1 MKNIVINLILASVAV
16 IFHSDLKSLIGDKL
30 LYIAIPIVFSI
41 FFFLIDKKS
50 KINSFNLN
58 FIVSFILF
66 VLVYLAFNYSQNNF
80 RLVDFVFSLL
90 ITVVYVYFQKRVF
103 SKLEPEK

>member
-16 IFHSDLKSLIGDKL
+16 IFHPDLKSLIGDKF

-58 FIVSFILF
+58 FIISFILF

-90 ITVVYVYFQKRVF
+90 ITVVYVYFQKKVF
-103 SKLEPEK
+103 FKSESER